1 MNAGQYVQVFRKKNM
16 VWQDIAEA
24 DEKWQQ
30 AKEER

>member
-1 MNAGQYVQVFRKKNM
+1 MLGNMSRSFEKKNM